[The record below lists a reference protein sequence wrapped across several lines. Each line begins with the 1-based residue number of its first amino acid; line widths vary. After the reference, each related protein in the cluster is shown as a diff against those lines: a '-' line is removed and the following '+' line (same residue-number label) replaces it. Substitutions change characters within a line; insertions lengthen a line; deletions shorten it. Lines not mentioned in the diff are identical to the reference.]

1 MRSVS
6 VVGGRGDAPP
16 SQHCDCGAVPR
27 FDSLCLRPLA
37 VPRMEHTAESA
48 FPFQR
53 VKRNLNQKQQLTSCV
68 CFRFLSPC
76 SRMSSDTF
84 WSDACLYAQNR
95 PLQARLD
102 ALYASCGVTVRRPP
116 LLPLGACSAHAC
128 VAVFLVCM

>member
-1 MRSVS
+1 
-6 VVGGRGDAPP
+6 
-16 SQHCDCGAVPR
+16 
-27 FDSLCLRPLA
+27 
-37 VPRMEHTAESA
+37 MEHTAESA

-84 WSDACLYAQNR
+84 WSDACRNARNR
-95 PLQARLD
+95 PLPTLLE

-116 LLPLGACSAHAC
+116 LLPLGACPAHVC
-128 VAVFLVCM
+128 VAGCLVCV